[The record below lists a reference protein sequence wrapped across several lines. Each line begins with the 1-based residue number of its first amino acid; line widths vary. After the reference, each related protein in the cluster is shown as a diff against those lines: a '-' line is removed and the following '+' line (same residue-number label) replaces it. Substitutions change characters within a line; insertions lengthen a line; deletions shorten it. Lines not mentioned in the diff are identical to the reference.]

1 MHRHGQTK
9 RNTGIML
16 KEHALWVRRSV
27 SKKKKDERGQYRE
40 CTARLF
46 FVFIDRDA
54 EGLKKKGI

>member
-1 MHRHGQTK
+1 MGAAICFK
-9 RNTGIML
+9 
-16 KEHALWVRRSV
+16 
-27 SKKKKDERGQYRE
+27 KKKKDERGQYRE